1 MPAVGQRVAY
11 LRVSTDDQSTARQ
24 LEGLSVDRT
33 FEDKASGKSMDRPE
47 LEAMLAYVR
56 ENDEIF
62 IHSMDRLARNLDDL
76 RRLVQKLTKAGVK
89 VTFVKEGMTFTGEDS
104 PMSMLMLSMMGAFAE
119 FERSLI
125 LERQREGIAIAK
137 KAGVYKGRKPKLNAD
152 QVQQI
157 RLRAKAGES
166 KSDLARIFGISRETL
181 YSYLRSG
188 TAVTNPSLPVQ

>member
-1 MPAVGQRVAY
+1 
-11 LRVSTDDQSTARQ
+11 
-24 LEGLSVDRT
+24 
-33 FEDKASGKSMDRPE
+33 
-47 LEAMLAYVR
+47 MLAYVR

-119 FERSLI
+119 FERTLI

-137 KAGVYKGRKPKLNAD
+137 KAGIYKGRKPKLNAD

-188 TAVTNPSLPVQ
+188 TAVTSPSLPVQ

>member
-1 MPAVGQRVAY
+1 MPAIGQRCGY
-11 LRVSTDDQSTARQ
+11 IRVSTLEQNTARQ
-24 LEGLSVDRT
+24 LDGVSVDRT
-33 FEDKASGKSMDRPE
+33 FEDRVSGKSVNRPE

-56 ENDEIF
+56 AGDEIF

-76 RRLVQKLTKAGVK
+76 RRLVQRLTKAGVK

-104 PMSMLMLSMMGAFAE
+104 PISLLMLSMMGAFAE

-125 LERQREGIAIAK
+125 LERQREGIEIAK

-157 RLRAKAGES
+157 HLRAKAGES

-188 TAVTNPSLPVQ
+188 TAVTRPSLPVQ

>member
-1 MPAVGQRVAY
+1 MPAIGQRCGY
-11 LRVSTDDQSTARQ
+11 IRVSTMEQNSARQ
-24 LEGLSVDRT
+24 LDGVSVDRT
-33 FEDKASGKSMDRPE
+33 FEDKVSGKSMDRPE

-56 ENDEIF
+56 TGDEIF

-76 RRLVQKLTKAGVK
+76 RRLVQTLTKRGVK
-89 VTFVKEGMTFTGEDS
+89 VTFLKEGMTFTGEDS
-104 PMSMLMLSMMGAFAE
+104 PISMLMLSMMGAFAE

-125 LERQREGIAIAK
+125 LERQREGIEIAK

-181 YSYLRSG
+181 YSYLRTG
-188 TAVTNPSLPVQ
+188 PAVTRPASPVQ

>member
-1 MPAVGQRVAY
+1 
-11 LRVSTDDQSTARQ
+11 
-24 LEGLSVDRT
+24 
-33 FEDKASGKSMDRPE
+33 MDRPE

-89 VTFVKEGMTFTGEDS
+89 VTFVKEGMTFTGDDS
-104 PMSMLMLSMMGAFAE
+104 PMSLLMLSMMGAFAE

-181 YSYLRSG
+181 YSYLRSR
-188 TAVTNPSLPVQ
+188 TAVTSPSLPVL